1 MLDTVILQSDS
12 VRLEPLT
19 LAHRDALIDAARDG
33 ELWKLWYTSVPDE
46 ASIEQYLE
54 QALLQQDQGI
64 SLPFVVVDKRQSKV
78 VGSTRFCHIDAKNRR
93 LEIGYTWY
101 AKSVQRSGVNTQTKY
116 LLLEYA
122 FERLNSIAVEF
133 RTHWFN
139 HASRNAIQRL
149 GAKQDGVLRNHM
161 VMPDG
166 SYRDTMVYSIV
177 ESEWAAVK
185 QHLSFKLNAYGPA
198 N

>member
-1 MLDTVILQSDS
+1 MLDTVTLQSDS

-19 LAHRDALIDAARDG
+19 LEHRDALINAAKDG
-33 ELWKLWYTSVPDE
+33 ELWKLWYTSVPGE
-46 ASIEQYLE
+46 ANIDHYLE
-54 QALLQQDQGI
+54 QALLQQSQGV
-64 SLPFVVVDKRQSKV
+64 SLPFVVVDKRQSRV
-78 VGSTRFCHIDAKNRR
+78 VGSTRFCHIEAQNRR

-122 FERLNSIAVEF
+122 FEQLNSIAVEF

-149 GAKQDGVLRNHM
+149 GAKQDGVLRNH
-161 VMPDG
+161 VIMPDG
-166 SYRDTMVYSIV
+166 SYRDTVVYSIV

-185 QHLSFKLNAYGPA
+185 RHLDFKLNAYGPA